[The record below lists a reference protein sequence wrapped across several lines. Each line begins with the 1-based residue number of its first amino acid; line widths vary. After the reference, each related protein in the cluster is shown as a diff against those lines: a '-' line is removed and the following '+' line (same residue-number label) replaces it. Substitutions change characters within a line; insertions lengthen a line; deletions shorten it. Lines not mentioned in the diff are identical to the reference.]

1 MMVNEIARFIATANV
16 PEDIQALGRPLI
28 ADCFGCI
35 LAGATGE
42 AATLVSTV
50 QASLSPGKAPLYGTD
65 IRLTAPA
72 AALANGVAAHLWD
85 LDDWEEPGNTHPTA
99 VILPALLAAAAA
111 EHDEGR
117 PVSGS
122 QILAAYAIGTE
133 MIMRLGEAIS
143 LSHYARGFHS
153 TATLGT
159 IGAAAAVARLL
170 GLDTEKAGHAL
181 GLSVSGASGYTV
193 QFGTHAKSMQVGLA
207 ARAGL
212 EAALHASNG
221 VTSNP
226 ETLLSDRGFAGLMGV
241 HDGSLQ
247 ARTLAKLGRPWGLQS
262 WGVVVKPWPSCGYT
276 HRIMT
281 AALDLRDRVRD
292 RLDAITAIRAVTIDF
307 HYAILPFHQP
317 GSRLEALFSLPAC
330 TAQMLCNGGLTLADS
345 ANGFWQD
352 DRIRGLV
359 ALTRVTAEPARNPDL
374 NYDPDQPDRLS
385 IDLAD
390 GGVVETTIAYPLGA
404 PQRPMTT
411 DQLAAK
417 FHAVTGRDAGL
428 FRHLLGFGDSTDIF
442 TFFGEAAA

>member
-1 MMVNEIARFIATANV
+1 MINNIARFIATADV
-16 PEDIQALGRPLI
+16 PDDIQALGRPLI
-28 ADCFGCI
+28 ADCFGCM

-42 AATLVSTV
+42 AATLIRTV
-50 QASLSPGKAPLYGTD
+50 QAGLSPGKVPLYGTD

-72 AALANGVAAHLWD
+72 AALANGVAAHAWD

-111 EHDEGR
+111 EHEEGR
-117 PVSGS
+117 PVSGR
-122 QILAAYAIGTE
+122 QMLTAYAIGTE
-133 MIMRLGEAIS
+133 LIMRLGEAIS
-143 LSHYARGFHS
+143 MSHYARGFHS
-153 TATLGT
+153 TATLGA

-170 GLDTEKAGHAL
+170 GLDPERAGHAL

-193 QFGTHAKSMQVGLA
+193 QFGTHAKSMQAGLA
-207 ARAGL
+207 ARGGL
-212 EAALHASNG
+212 EAALHARNG

-241 HDGSLQ
+241 HDRSLQ
-247 ARTLAKLGRPWGLQS
+247 EKTLAKLGQPWALQS
-262 WGVVVKPWPSCGYT
+262 WGVVIKPWPSCGYT

-281 AALDLRDRVRD
+281 AALDLRDKVRD
-292 RLDAITAIRAVTIDF
+292 RLDAISAIRVVTIDF

-352 DRIRGLV
+352 ERIKGLV
-359 ALTRVTAEPARNPDL
+359 ELTSVTAEPARNPDL

-385 IDLAD
+385 IDLA
-390 GGVVETTIAYPLGA
+390 GGAVVETAIAYPLGA
-404 PQRPMTT
+404 PQRPMTS

-417 FHAVTGRDAGL
+417 FHAITGRDAGVYID
-428 FRHLLGFGDSTDIF
+428 LLGFGDSTDIC
-442 TFFGEAAA
+442 TFFRETAA

>member
-1 MMVNEIARFIATANV
+1 MINNIARFIATADV
-16 PEDIQALGRPLI
+16 PDDIQALGRPLI
-28 ADCFGCI
+28 ADCFGCM

-42 AATLVSTV
+42 AATLIRTV
-50 QASLSPGKAPLYGTD
+50 QAGLSPGKVPLYGTD
-65 IRLTAPA
+65 IGLTAPA
-72 AALANGVAAHLWD
+72 AALANGVAAHAWD

-111 EHDEGR
+111 EHEEGR
-117 PVSGS
+117 PVSGR
-122 QILAAYAIGTE
+122 QMLTAYAIGTE
-133 MIMRLGEAIS
+133 LIMRLGEAIS
-143 LSHYARGFHS
+143 MSHYARGFHS
-153 TATLGT
+153 TATLGA

-170 GLDTEKAGHAL
+170 GLDPERAGHAL

-193 QFGTHAKSMQVGLA
+193 QFGTHAKSMQAGLA
-207 ARAGL
+207 ARGGL
-212 EAALHASNG
+212 EAALHARNG

-241 HDGSLQ
+241 HDRSLQ
-247 ARTLAKLGRPWGLQS
+247 EKTLARLGQPWALQS
-262 WGVVVKPWPSCGYT
+262 WGVVIKPWPSCGYT

-281 AALDLRDRVRD
+281 AALDLRDKVRD
-292 RLDAITAIRAVTIDF
+292 RLDAISAIRVVTIDF

-352 DRIRGLV
+352 ERIRGLV
-359 ALTRVTAEPARNPDL
+359 ELTSVTAEPARNPDL

-385 IDLAD
+385 IDLA
-390 GGVVETTIAYPLGA
+390 GGAVVETAIAYPLGA
-404 PQRPMTT
+404 PQRPMTS

-417 FHAVTGRDAGL
+417 FHAITGRDAGVYID
-428 FRHLLGFGDSTDIF
+428 LLGFGDSTDIC
-442 TFFGEAAA
+442 TFFRETAA

>member
-1 MMVNEIARFIATANV
+1 MINAIARFIATAEV

-28 ADCFGCI
+28 ADCFGCM

-42 AATLVSTV
+42 AATLISTV
-50 QASLSPGKAPLYGTD
+50 QASLSPGKVPLYGTD
-65 IRLTAPA
+65 IGLTAPA
-72 AALANGVAAHLWD
+72 AALANGVAAHVWD

-111 EHDEGR
+111 EHEEGR
-117 PVSGS
+117 PVTGG
-122 QILAAYAIGTE
+122 QMLTAYAVGIE
-133 MIMRLGEAIS
+133 IIMRLGEAIS
-143 LSHYARGFHS
+143 MSHYARGFHS

-170 GLDTEKAGHAL
+170 GLDPEKAGHAL

-193 QFGTHAKSMQVGLA
+193 QFGTHAKSMQAGLA
-207 ARAGL
+207 ARGGL
-212 EAALHASNG
+212 EAALHARNG

-241 HDGSLQ
+241 HDHTLQ
-247 ARTLAKLGRPWGLQS
+247 AKALARLGQPWALQS
-262 WGVVVKPWPSCGYT
+262 WGVVIKPWPSCGYT

-281 AALDLRDRVRD
+281 AALDLRDKVRD
-292 RLDAITAIRAVTIDF
+292 RLDAITAIRVETIDF

-330 TAQMLCNGGLTLADS
+330 TAQMLCNGSLTLADS

-352 DRIRGLV
+352 ERISRLV
-359 ALTRVTAEPARNPDL
+359 ALTSITAEPARNPDL
-374 NYDPDQPDRLS
+374 NYDPAQPDRLS

-390 GGVVETTIAYPLGA
+390 GAVVETAIAYPLGA

-417 FHAVTGRDAGL
+417 FHAITGRDAGAYID
-428 FRHLLGFGDSTDIF
+428 LLGFGDSPDIC
-442 TFFGEAAA
+442 TFFREAAA

>member
-1 MMVNEIARFIATANV
+1 MINNIARFIATADV
-16 PEDIQALGRPLI
+16 PDNIQALGRPLI
-28 ADCFGCI
+28 ADCFGCM

-42 AATLVSTV
+42 AATLIRTV
-50 QASLSPGKAPLYGTD
+50 QAGLSPGKVPLYGTD
-65 IRLTAPA
+65 IGLTAPA
-72 AALANGVAAHLWD
+72 AALANGVAAHAWD

-111 EHDEGR
+111 EHEEGR
-117 PVSGS
+117 PVSGR
-122 QILAAYAIGTE
+122 QMLTAYAIGTE

-143 LSHYARGFHS
+143 MSHYARGFHS

-170 GLDTEKAGHAL
+170 GLDPERAGHAL

-193 QFGTHAKSMQVGLA
+193 QFGTHAKSMQAGLA
-207 ARAGL
+207 ARGGL
-212 EAALHASNG
+212 EAALHARNG

-226 ETLLSDRGFAGLMGV
+226 ETLLSDRGFAGLMSV
-241 HDGSLQ
+241 HDHSLQ
-247 ARTLAKLGRPWGLQS
+247 EKILARLGQPWALQS
-262 WGVVVKPWPSCGYT
+262 WGVVIKPWPSCGYT

-281 AALDLRDRVRD
+281 AALDLRDKVRD
-292 RLDAITAIRAVTIDF
+292 RLDAISAIRVVTIDF

-352 DRIRGLV
+352 ERIRGLV
-359 ALTRVTAEPARNPDL
+359 ELTSVTAEPARNPDL

-390 GGVVETTIAYPLGA
+390 GAVVETAIAYPLGA

-417 FHAVTGRDAGL
+417 FHAITGHDTGVYID
-428 FRHLLGFGDSTDIF
+428 LLGFGDSTDIC
-442 TFFGEAAA
+442 TFFRETAA

>member
-1 MMVNEIARFIATANV
+1 MINNIARFIATADV
-16 PEDIQALGRPLI
+16 PDDIQALGRPLI
-28 ADCFGCI
+28 ADCFGCM

-42 AATLVSTV
+42 AATLIRTV
-50 QASLSPGKAPLYGTD
+50 QAGLSPGKVPLYGTD
-65 IRLTAPA
+65 IGLTAPA
-72 AALANGVAAHLWD
+72 AALANGVAAHAWD

-111 EHDEGR
+111 EHEEGR
-117 PVSGS
+117 PVSGR
-122 QILAAYAIGTE
+122 QMLTAYAIGTE
-133 MIMRLGEAIS
+133 LIMRLGEAIS
-143 LSHYARGFHS
+143 MSHYARGFHS
-153 TATLGT
+153 TATLGA

-170 GLDTEKAGHAL
+170 GLDPERAGHAL

-193 QFGTHAKSMQVGLA
+193 QFGTHAKSMQAGLA
-207 ARAGL
+207 ARGGL
-212 EAALHASNG
+212 EAALHARNG
-221 VTSNP
+221 ITSNP

-241 HDGSLQ
+241 HDRSLQ
-247 ARTLAKLGRPWGLQS
+247 EKTLVRLGQPWALQS
-262 WGVVVKPWPSCGYT
+262 WGVVIKPWPSCGYT

-281 AALDLRDRVRD
+281 AALDLRDKVRD
-292 RLDAITAIRAVTIDF
+292 RLDAISAIRVVTIDF

-352 DRIRGLV
+352 ERIRGLV
-359 ALTRVTAEPARNPDL
+359 ELTSVTAEPARNPDL

-390 GGVVETTIAYPLGA
+390 GAVVETAIAYPLGA

-417 FHAVTGRDAGL
+417 FHAITGHDAGVYID
-428 FRHLLGFGDSTDIF
+428 LLGFGDSTDIC
-442 TFFGEAAA
+442 TFFRETAA